1 MSLNSAEMCVFYK
14 QQPQNL
20 TFTNKPTQPTQ
31 PTQPIPKTFETQVE
45 NNKVLKMMPM

>member
-14 QQPQNL
+14 QPQNL

-31 PTQPIPKTFETQVE
+31 PFPKTFETQVE
-45 NNKVLKMMPM
+45 NNKVNRMMPM

>member
-14 QQPQNL
+14 QPQNL

-31 PTQPIPKTFETQVE
+31 PTQPMPATSAT
-45 NNKVLKMMPM
+45 NNDIIHKMMPM

>member
-31 PTQPIPKTFETQVE
+31 PIPATPT
-45 NNKVLKMMPM
+45 NSNDTIHRMMPM